1 MKSYKALYKT
11 MAFMSLNYSAM
22 KKFSAHQK
30 VPETYSL
37 KQKAVFFP
45 FRPVFSSSQCF
56 LLQLTL
62 VTRSCTPTMRS
73 EKTVKCPKNFD

>member
-1 MKSYKALYKT
+1 M
-11 MAFMSLNYSAM
+11 MAFMYLNYSAM
-22 KKFSAHQK
+22 KRFSAHQK

-45 FRPVFSSSQCF
+45 FRPVFPPSQWL

-62 VTRSCTPTMRS
+62 VTKSCTPTMRG
-73 EKTVKCPKNFD
+73 EKIVKCPNNFD